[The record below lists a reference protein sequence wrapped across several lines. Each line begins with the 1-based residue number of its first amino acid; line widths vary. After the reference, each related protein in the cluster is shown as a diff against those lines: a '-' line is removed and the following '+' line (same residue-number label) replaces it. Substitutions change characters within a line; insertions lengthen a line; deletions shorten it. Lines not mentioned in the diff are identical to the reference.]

1 MESVDCVAMLHLALL
16 LLSLTV
22 GMMLVEAGVLAVE
35 ESVRK
40 SVDSSRVLAVLTV
53 TMMVTSGVTMG

>member
-40 SVDSSRVLAVLTV
+40 SVDCSRVLAVLTV
-53 TMMVTSGVTMG
+53 TMMVTPGVTMR